1 MPLYLFHGRS
11 CALSGYYFFVYNS
24 VRNLVKAGILMFQV
38 NDDTLVVAVS
48 ELRTKGPEVLDRV
61 KNGTVIVTR
70 NNQPVGVIIDHD
82 KYREMGKAFE
92 LLEDLVLGTI
102 AQKREKEAKGK
113 KLISHDN
120 MPW

>member
-1 MPLYLFHGRS
+1 
-11 CALSGYYFFVYNS
+11 
-24 VRNLVKAGILMFQV
+24 MFQV
-38 NDDTLVVAVS
+38 NDNTLVVAVS
-48 ELRTKGPEVLDRV
+48 ELRTKGPEVLERV

-82 KYREMGKAFE
+82 KYREMEKAFE